1 MLLGMKV
8 KPFVAATIAVFALA
22 GCGSQAQPAPVVTV
36 TKSVEAPA
44 APVPAPAPV
53 SDIANTVK
61 ANDPWFNSVSDSQIE
76 SVAQSIC
83 QALYSGASLADVVDV
98 AGATIGY
105 DHAPAIIAGALVYYC
120 PDMKY
125 LVDQY

>member
-1 MLLGMKV
+1 MILFMKLKSV
-8 KPFVAATIAVFALA
+8 VATSFAVLVLA
-22 GCGSQAQPAPVVTV
+22 GCGSQAAAPAPVVTV

-44 APVPAPAPV
+44 APAAPAG
-53 SDIANTVK
+53 SDIANQVRSQ
-61 ANDPWFNSVSDSQIE
+61 DPWFNDVPDYQIE
-76 SVAQSIC
+76 NTAQLIC
-83 QALYSGASLADVVDV
+83 DSLYAGNSLVDIIDI
-98 AGATIGY
+98 AGETIGY

>member
-1 MLLGMKV
+1 MLLGMKLKSV
-8 KPFVAATIAVFALA
+8 VAASLA
-22 GCGSQAQPAPVVTV
+22 AFVLVGCSSQAQPVPAVTV

-44 APVPAPAPV
+44 APAAPAYG
-53 SDIANTVK
+53 SDIANQVRSQ
-61 ANDPWFNSVSDSQIE
+61 DPWFNDVPDYQIE
-76 SVAQSIC
+76 NTAQLIC
-83 QALYSGASLADVVDV
+83 DSLYAGNSLVDIIDI
-98 AGATIGY
+98 AGETIGY

>member
-1 MLLGMKV
+1 MKV

-22 GCGSQAQPAPVVTV
+22 GCGSQAAAPAPVVTV

-44 APVPAPAPV
+44 APAPAPV
-53 SDIANTVK
+53 SDISNTVRS
-61 ANDPWFNSVSDSQIE
+61 NDPWFNDVPDYQIE
-76 SVAQSIC
+76 NVAESIC
-83 QALYSGASLADVVDV
+83 KALYAGNSMEDIIAV
-98 AGATIGY
+98 AGETIGY

>member
-1 MLLGMKV
+1 MILLMKLKSV
-8 KPFVAATIAVFALA
+8 VAASFAVLVLA
-22 GCGSQAQPAPVVTV
+22 GCGSQAAAPAPVVTV

-44 APVPAPAPV
+44 APAAPAG
-53 SDIANTVK
+53 SDIANNVRS
-61 ANDPWFNSVSDSQIE
+61 NDPWFNDVPDYQIE

-83 QALYSGASLADVVDV
+83 KALYAGNSMDDIIAV
-98 AGATIGY
+98 AGETIGY
-105 DHAPAIIAGALVYYC
+105 EHAPAIIAGALIYYC

>member
-1 MLLGMKV
+1 MKLKSV
-8 KPFVAATIAVFALA
+8 VAASFAVLVLA
-22 GCGSQAQPAPVVTV
+22 GCGSQAAAPAPVVTV

-44 APVPAPAPV
+44 APAYG
-53 SDIANTVK
+53 SDIANQVRSQ
-61 ANDPWFNSVSDSQIE
+61 DPWFENVPDHQIE
-76 SVAQSIC
+76 ETAQLIC
-83 QALYSGASLADVVDV
+83 DSLYAGNSLVDIIDI